1 MLLGT
6 QAIVLHTFRHGDAS
20 VVARMYTR
28 QLGLVSFLIN
38 GVKSKRA
45 GNKAAF
51 LQALSLLDIQIQV
64 KENRGLQ
71 QIREIRVD
79 VPYQGIPFSTG
90 KTAQVLFMS
99 EVLLR
104 TIKEEERNDELF
116 DFLRDALILLDQTPG
131 ELPDFHLK
139 FLLEFSRFLGF
150 YPINNYSDSHPYFQF
165 TDGVFHHSPG
175 ETCLDRLSSEAFY
188 RLLSCGFGQLQE
200 LHFNRPLRR
209 QLSRQLLE
217 YFRWHLP
224 SITGLHTPEVLEEVF
239 G

>member
-79 VPYQGIPFSTG
+79 VPYQGIPFSTA
-90 KTAQVLFMS
+90 KTAQVLFMA
-99 EVLLR
+99 EVLVR

-116 DFLRDALILLDQTPG
+116 DFLRNALILLDQTPV

-150 YPINNYSDSHPYFQF
+150 YPINNYDESHPYFQF
-165 TDGVFHHSPG
+165 TDGVFHHSPS

-188 RLLSCGFGQLQE
+188 RLLTCGFGQLHE
-200 LHFNRPLRR
+200 LQFNRPLRR
-209 QLSRQLLE
+209 QLSRQLLD

>member
-150 YPINNYSDSHPYFQF
+150 YPINNYDESHPYFQF

-188 RLLSCGFGQLQE
+188 RLLNCGFGQLHE

-209 QLSRQLLE
+209 QLSRQLLD